1 MKDAFGVERIEK
13 IAIPK
18 FSMAGLGTKV
28 GQGATAG
35 LNKLPKVNA
44 NVTGKL
50 RQVSSAASRNP
61 TQMGR
66 RAALGIGA
74 VGTAGAGAVGFKSM
88 NDKNKISFKAKP

>member
-18 FSMAGLGTKV
+18 FSMAGL